1 MGTPRD
7 PARERPGVRGA
18 ESPSCPTQ
26 RRKSSQDSEPGQPQS
41 RSCAGRWTL
50 DAGMAVSLL
59 HLSLGRVEEERPPG
73 HGVGPPAQLGL
84 ESEQRSPSP
93 HPEPGWTG
101 PSLPQPAETMGADVL
116 WGLGWRGRGLRRHL
130 PSCRES
136 WGAGGLSPPHP
147 VGRGA
152 GVVPGPHEARWGAW
166 GGSPPLPLAGGLP
179 SCRTPRVMCGL
190 WRWGPG
196 RGLMSVW
203 ERGALEGPCGLATA
217 PCQGQ
222 KREQAG
228 GWRGDRACRGRC
240 ARPGCGLELRVPA
253 LQLQGSFPAW
263 LLCLHRFC

>member
-1 MGTPRD
+1 ML
-7 PARERPGVRGA
+7 
-18 ESPSCPTQ
+18 Q
-26 RRKSSQDSEPGQPQS
+26 IQLQS
-41 RSCAGRWTL
+41 YISISFSTL
-50 DAGMAVSLL
+50 
-59 HLSLGRVEEERPPG
+59 
-73 HGVGPPAQLGL
+73 
-84 ESEQRSPSP
+84 
-93 HPEPGWTG
+93 
-101 PSLPQPAETMGADVL
+101 LPQRQPLSSSE
-116 WGLGWRGRGLRRHL
+116 WGLRRHL

>member
-18 ESPSCPTQ
+18 ESTSCPTQ

-240 ARPGCGLELRVPA
+240 ARPGCDLERGQGL
-253 LQLQGSFPAW
+253 
-263 LLCLHRFC
+263 